1 MMRGMEGTRMLF
13 TTDAIHS
20 RVRELG
26 EQITRDYRGRTP
38 TLVSVLKGGSVFLAD
53 LFRQID
59 LPVQVD
65 FMSISHYAEGD
76 DESGVVRVLKDLDDD
91 VIGLDVILVE
101 DIIDT
106 GLTLSYLLAAL
117 RAREPA
123 SLEVC
128 TLLDRSARR
137 IPPLDIRYRGF
148 DCPDVFVVGYGLDV
162 SERYRNL
169 PFILALDRERAQGD
183 DPDALVPYLSGS
195 LPIDDAG
202 TVGAAG

>member
-1 MMRGMEGTRMLF
+1 MIPAVAEVLLDPKQLQDRIGQLGRQISQDYAGKEPLF
-13 TTDAIHS
+13 
-20 RVRELG
+20 VG
-26 EQITRDYRGRTP
+26 
-38 TLVSVLKGGSVFLAD
+38 VLKGAAMFMMDLIRCVELPLA
-53 LFRQID
+53 I
-59 LPVQVD
+59 D
-65 FMSISHYAEGD
+65 FMAVSSYGAATES
-76 DESGVVRVLKDLDDD
+76 SGVVRILKDLEGAID
-91 VIGLDVILVE
+91 GRDVILVE

-117 RAREPA
+117 RAREPS

-162 SERYRNL
+162 GERYRNL
-169 PFILALDRERAQGD
+169 PFILALDRERAQGE

-195 LPIDDAG
+195 EPVDVQAG
-202 TVGAAG
+202 PAGAGGD

>member
-1 MMRGMEGTRMLF
+1 MMRGMDGTRMLF
-13 TTDAIHS
+13 TTDAIQS
-20 RVRELG
+20 RVAEMG
-26 EQITRDYRGRTP
+26 AEITGDYRGRAP

-59 LPVQVD
+59 LPVRVD
-65 FMSISHYAEGD
+65 FMSISHYREDD

-91 VIGLDVILVE
+91 IIGQDVIVVE

-137 IPPLDIRYRGF
+137 IPPLEIRYRGF

-162 SERYRNL
+162 GERYRNL
-169 PFILALDRERAQGD
+169 PFILALDRERAQGT
-183 DPDALVPYLSGS
+183 DPDALVPYLSGA
-195 LPIDDAG
+195 LPLDAAG
-202 TVGAAG
+202 TGGAD